1 MTPDLPI
8 IPTSKIKKKK
18 LEKTRIHKW
27 TLFSLCFIT
36 TLVVVSLIKAYLP
49 LLVSALAMLF
59 VWSQMTKPIAEI
71 ETKSTNDDTN
81 QLDLFHR
88 QYKIGRNIRR
98 SKENYVK
105 RKIPK
110 LHNLDRFKKKLKPA
124 ITFTLKK
131 TREEVIML

>member
-8 IPTSKIKKKK
+8 IPTSQIKKKK
-18 LEKTRIHKW
+18 LEETRIHKW

-81 QLDLFHR
+81 QLNLFHR
-88 QYKIGRNIRR
+88 QYKVGRKY
-98 SKENYVK
+98 SKIKKE
-105 RKIPK
+105 
-110 LHNLDRFKKKLKPA
+110 LHAKEDSKVA
-124 ITFTLKK
+124 
-131 TREEVIML
+131 

>member
-8 IPTSKIKKKK
+8 IPSSKSKKKK
-18 LEKTRIHKW
+18 PINSRIHKW

-71 ETKSTNDDTN
+71 ETKATNDDSN
-81 QLDLFHR
+81 QLNLFHR
-88 QYKIGRNIRR
+88 QYRIGKKY
-98 SKENYVK
+98 SKVK
-105 RKIPK
+105 RE
-110 LHNLDRFKKKLKPA
+110 LHEKKDSKVA
-124 ITFTLKK
+124 
-131 TREEVIML
+131 

>member
-8 IPTSKIKKKK
+8 IPSSKIKKKK
-18 LEKTRIHKW
+18 LEETRIHKW

-59 VWSQMTKPIAEI
+59 VWSHMTKPIAQI
-71 ETKSTNDDTN
+71 ETKSTSDDTN

-88 QYKIGRNIRR
+88 QYRIGRKY
-98 SKENYVK
+98 SKIK
-105 RKIPK
+105 RE
-110 LHNLDRFKKKLKPA
+110 LHEKEDSKVA
-124 ITFTLKK
+124 
-131 TREEVIML
+131 

>member
-71 ETKSTNDDTN
+71 ETKASHDDSN
-81 QLDLFHR
+81 QLNLFHK
-88 QYKIGRNIRR
+88 QYKIGRKY
-98 SKENYVK
+98 SKVNKEFNEK
-105 RKIPK
+105 EDPK
-110 LHNLDRFKKKLKPA
+110 VA
-124 ITFTLKK
+124 
-131 TREEVIML
+131 

>member
-59 VWSQMTKPIAEI
+59 VWSQMTKPVAEI
-71 ETKSTNDDTN
+71 ETKATNDNSN
-81 QLDLFHR
+81 QLNLFHR
-88 QYKIGRNIRR
+88 QYKIGRKY
-98 SKENYVK
+98 SKVK
-105 RKIPK
+105 KVLDDKEDPK
-110 LHNLDRFKKKLKPA
+110 VA
-124 ITFTLKK
+124 
-131 TREEVIML
+131 

>member
-8 IPTSKIKKKK
+8 IPSSKSKKTK
-18 LEKTRIHKW
+18 LADNRIPKW
-27 TLFSLCFIT
+27 TLFSICFIT

-71 ETKSTNDDTN
+71 ETQSTNDDTN

-88 QYKIGRNIRR
+88 QYKIGRKY
-98 SKENYVK
+98 S
-105 RKIPK
+105 
-110 LHNLDRFKKKLKPA
+110 KLK
-124 ITFTLKK
+124 
-131 TREEVIML
+131 RELHEKEDSKVA

>member
-71 ETKSTNDDTN
+71 ESQTTNDDSN
-81 QLDLFHR
+81 QLNLFHR
-88 QYKIGRNIRR
+88 QYKIGKKY
-98 SKENYVK
+98 SK
-105 RKIPK
+105 I
-110 LHNLDRFKKKLKPA
+110 KKVLEAEIDQKVA
-124 ITFTLKK
+124 
-131 TREEVIML
+131 

>member
-8 IPTSKIKKKK
+8 IPTSKINKKK

-88 QYKIGRNIRR
+88 QYKISRKY
-98 SKENYVK
+98 SKIK
-105 RKIPK
+105 RE
-110 LHNLDRFKKKLKPA
+110 LHEKEDSKVA
-124 ITFTLKK
+124 
-131 TREEVIML
+131 

>member
-8 IPTSKIKKKK
+8 IPSSKSKKKK
-18 LEKTRIHKW
+18 LENSKIHKW

-71 ETKSTNDDTN
+71 ETKSTSDDTN

-88 QYKIGRNIRR
+88 QYKIGRKY
-98 SKENYVK
+98 SKVK
-105 RKIPK
+105 RD
-110 LHNLDRFKKKLKPA
+110 LHEKEDSKVA
-124 ITFTLKK
+124 
-131 TREEVIML
+131 

>member
-1 MTPDLPI
+1 MTPDLLI
-8 IPTSKIKKKK
+8 IHSSKSKKKK
-18 LEKTRIHKW
+18 LENSKIHKW

-71 ETKSTNDDTN
+71 ETKAANDDSN

-88 QYKIGRNIRR
+88 QYKIGRKY
-98 SKENYVK
+98 SK
-105 RKIPK
+105 I
-110 LHNLDRFKKKLKPA
+110 KKELYEKEDSKVA
-124 ITFTLKK
+124 
-131 TREEVIML
+131 

>member
-8 IPTSKIKKKK
+8 IPSSKAKN
-18 LEKTRIHKW
+18 KTLSDTKIPKW

-59 VWSQMTKPIAEI
+59 VWSQMTKSIAEI
-71 ETKSTNDDTN
+71 ETKYTNDDTN

-88 QYKIGRNIRR
+88 QYKIGRKY
-98 SKENYVK
+98 SKIK
-105 RKIPK
+105 RE
-110 LHNLDRFKKKLKPA
+110 LHEKEDSKVA
-124 ITFTLKK
+124 
-131 TREEVIML
+131 

>member
-36 TLVVVSLIKAYLP
+36 TLVVVSLIKSYLP

-71 ETKSTNDDTN
+71 ETKSTNDDSN
-81 QLDLFHR
+81 QLNLFHR
-88 QYKIGRNIRR
+88 QYKIGRKY
-98 SKENYVK
+98 SKAKKVLHKKED
-105 RKIPK
+105 PK
-110 LHNLDRFKKKLKPA
+110 VA
-124 ITFTLKK
+124 
-131 TREEVIML
+131 